1 MTLKQI
7 RAKNITAGYVTR
19 STACH
24 MLGRG
29 DGSSVERVLI
39 AARVPVLMQMY
50 EHPGRQDRRLVMYD
64 GAAVLALARKRN
76 RQQLHLDIG
85 KKQAAAYRRAL
96 DRKHQLDLDIKTLMG
111 MK

>member
-19 STACH
+19 KQACQ

-29 DGSSVERVLI
+29 DGSSIERILI
-39 AARVPVLMQMY
+39 KARVPMLVQWY
-50 EHPGRQDRRLVMYD
+50 EHPGKQDRRLVMFD

-85 KKQAAAYRRAL
+85 EKQTAAYRRGL
-96 DRKHQLDLDIKTLMG
+96 DRKHQLDLDIKTLMR